1 MSRDLRAESS
11 AYLQGLQETITTALT
26 AIDGAPFRED
36 RWERPGGGGGRTRIL
51 EGGAVFERAG
61 VNFSEVHGE
70 LPPALAATMP
80 GEGAAFVALGLS
92 LVLHPRNPFV
102 PIVHANFRFLT
113 RGETGW
119 FGGGTDLTPCYLFEE
134 DARHF
139 HETLRAACDRRGVAR
154 YADFKRTCDDYFLI
168 AHRGERRGLGGVF
181 FDYLAGDLERHFDLV
196 RDVSGAFLPAYLPIV
211 ERRRETPYE
220 PRHREWQLLRRGR
233 YVEFNLVY
241 DRGTVFGLTTA
252 GRIESILMSLPP
264 LASWAYAHDPA
275 PGSEE
280 ARLVEVLRTPRDWA

>member
-1 MSRDLRAESS
+1 MSRELRAESS
-11 AYLQGLQETITTALT
+11 AYLQGLQGKITQALT

-36 RWERPGGGGGRTRIL
+36 VWERPGGGGGRTRIL

-102 PIVHANFRFLT
+102 PIVHANFRFLA
-113 RGETGW
+113 RGGTGW
-119 FGGGTDLTPCYLFEE
+119 FGGGTDLTPCYLFDD

-139 HETLRAACDRRGVAR
+139 HGTLRAACDPHGAAL
-154 YADFKRTCDDYFLI
+154 YPEFKRSCDDYFLI
-168 AHRGERRGLGGVF
+168 PHRGERRGVGGVF
-181 FDYLAGDLERHFDLV
+181 FDYLQGDLERHFALVQDL
-196 RDVSGAFLPAYLPIV
+196 SSAFLPAYLPLV
-211 ERRRETPYE
+211 ERRRESPFE

-241 DRGTVFGLTTA
+241 DRGTVFGLKTA

-264 LASWAYAHDPA
+264 LASWAYAHA
-275 PGSEE
+275 PEPESEE
-280 ARLVEVLRTPRDWA
+280 ARLIAVLRSPRDWA